1 MVDQV
6 LVLCCETALGV
17 YVTKTEKKYQV
28 VTTHRA
34 AAAAPA
40 ALCICV
46 YVHKIDFSIALK
58 TLQSS
63 MIEHILTLEQKN
75 VTKTKKNI
83 TCWTRTSEAKVKVT
97 AAYLFAYLL

>member
-40 ALCICV
+40 ALCMYI
-46 YVHKIDFSIALK
+46 K
-58 TLQSS
+58 
-63 MIEHILTLEQKN
+63 LT
-75 VTKTKKNI
+75 
-83 TCWTRTSEAKVKVT
+83 S
-97 AAYLFAYLL
+97 